1 MSTPIYDELEEKW
14 NAVGTD
20 RRICD
25 KYMRCFLI
33 ETGAEW
39 YEDDEGNE
47 VLPGMSPTLE
57 ELNEGAD
64 LYAYFVP
71 NEVKVG
77 DTVSAISLGGII
89 PYPELDKPSPTLPKG
104 IKPKFKLFGRNQ
116 GTNGTL

>member
-1 MSTPIYDELEEKW
+1 MSETPLFDELEEKW

-47 VLPGMSPTLE
+47 VFLVEEESPYVEAGLVVPGDRVVPS
-57 ELNEGAD
+57 GALVFD
-64 LYAYFVP
+64 CA
-71 NEVKVG
+71 
-77 DTVSAISLGGII
+77 T
-89 PYPELDKPSPTLPKG
+89 
-104 IKPKFKLFGRNQ
+104 KPKFKLFGRNQ
-116 GTNGTL
+116 GTDGTL